1 MPVFISHH
9 SFLHEKTRWERNPWR
24 RVMISGHSIRAIK
37 SVREEQ
43 NREKERGG
51 GAHFVLSFL
60 IIRKVDDGDDDDD
73 DGNELFQE
81 VFSLRQW
88 TWSRVRRQKGFI
100 YSSEHSKRLDKS
112 VGICP
117 GRKRKNVLPPLRPL
131 RRVIVRKEDGTTQL
145 AQMDRPGIHAV
156 VKPAGG

>member
-112 VGICP
+112 VGIY
-117 GRKRKNVLPPLRPL
+117 
-131 RRVIVRKEDGTTQL
+131 RVNL
-145 AQMDRPGIHAV
+145 SA
-156 VKPAGG
+156 